1 MVGQARLVQD
11 AIAMLPKQEVSARLF
26 SLVDRHFIVHDGNDE
41 ALSKEMMFRLSIA
54 ISLIVTFGTLTPSIA
69 NSVENTPIFFA
80 GIEDLPLAP
89 GLHEIPEESLIYDT
103 SAGRIV
109 QAYAQLGWQVLG
121 KTLFRREAETLEFK
135 LSKTTGGVRLVVRL
149 TPVEP

>member
-1 MVGQARLVQD
+1 
-11 AIAMLPKQEVSARLF
+11 LF

-109 QAYAQLGWQVLG
+109 QAYAQGRGTIDRIKEFYQITLPQLGWQVLG